1 MLSCAAVSQLK
12 LSPKILATC
21 RFTIEMINAV
31 LNKETGELTE
41 YRHRMKNPKYH
52 ELYCKSY
59 SKELGRLS
67 QGLPRIV
74 NGTNTIFFIN
84 KEDIPEEQWKDVTY
98 GRVVVNYRPDK
109 GDPYRTQLTV
119 R

>member
-1 MLSCAAVSQLK
+1 MLSCAAVIQLK
-12 LSPKILATC
+12 LLPKILASR
-21 RFTIEMINAV
+21 RFPTENINVV
-31 LNKETGELTE
+31 LNKDTGDLME
-41 YRHRMKNPKYH
+41 YCHIMKTPKYR

-59 SKELGRLS
+59 RKEMGRLA
-67 QGLPRIV
+67 QGLPGIV
-74 NGTNTIFFIN
+74 NGTNTILFIN
-84 KEDIPEEQWKDVTY
+84 KADIPKEQWKDVTY